1 MSTIRL
7 PGRPTRG
14 FTLIEL
20 LVVIAIIAILAAILF
35 PVFQKV
41 RENARRTAC
50 LSNTKQIALAVIQYS
65 QDYDEKCPGG
75 IDGYGGG
82 QGPGAEGGS
91 GWGGQV
97 YAYVK
102 STGVFLCPD
111 DSTNAGT
118 NGAYG
123 SAHISSYGLNSNLS
137 LGVSYKGDQNGYNE
151 GACTQ
156 SDSVSLA
163 AISSPAKTIYAF
175 EVAGSSGYDLTIEG
189 QPQSSGGTGG
199 GCGGTPAG
207 DGLGQNF
214 DPTGYNSVG
223 TADQVGAQGDGH
235 LKYATGYL
243 NGVSQ
248 NLGQFNSPNGRHSG
262 GGNAGGANYVMC
274 DGHAKFLI
282 GAQVSPGYNAKNP
295 TDKQVNDGASNAT
308 TTGLAA
314 GTAGTFADGVTQ
326 PAATFSLN

>member
-1 MSTIRL
+1 MSTLRSTDR
-7 PGRPTRG
+7 RPSRG

-50 LSNTKQIALAVIQYS
+50 LSNTKQVALAVIQYS
-65 QDYDEKCPGG
+65 QDNDEKCPGG
-75 IDGYGGG
+75 VDGYGGNPAG
-82 QGPGAEGGS
+82 VGGS
-91 GWGGQV
+91 GWAGQV

-111 DSTNAGT
+111 DSTSFG
-118 NGAYG
+118 G
-123 SAHISSYGLNSNLS
+123 SHASSYGLNANLS
-137 LGVSYKGDQNGYNE
+137 LGVP
-151 GACTQ
+151 GARNYPDACSR

-163 AISSPAKTIYAF
+163 AINSPAKTVYAF
-175 EVAGSSGYDLTIEG
+175 EVAGSNGYDITTEELDK
-189 QPQSSGGTGG
+189 SLGGTVGN
-199 GCGGTPAG
+199 CGGSPAG
-207 DGLGQNF
+207 EGLGAGY
-214 DPTGYNSVG
+214 DPTGYNSLQNP
-223 TADQVGAQGDGH
+223 DQVSGQGDGH

-243 NGVSQ
+243 NGVTN

-262 GGNAGGANYVMC
+262 GGNAGGSNFVMC

-282 GAQVSPGYNAKNP
+282 GSQVSPGANAKNA
-295 TDKQVNDGASNAT
+295 TDKQVNDGGANNS
-308 TTGLAA
+308 TTGIAA
-314 GTAGTFADGVTQ
+314 GTQGTFADGVSQ